1 MPNAKTGKLGV
12 HFKPTPV
19 DLAVNPQGNF
29 SVPCGKCLGCQS
41 DRRRDWCNRMMLEL
55 SLHDSGG
62 TFLTLTYRD
71 APPSLQRKHVQDF
84 LKRLRNAE
92 RDYSLTLPKPLR
104 YFFCGERGSKRGRP
118 HYHGL
123 LFGLDMM
130 REEWQPYIATFKDGY
145 PVYSSRV
152 LERIWPFGFNVV
164 GSIDYCAIRYVSKY
178 IVKTI
183 GQEDSF
189 TLKSIGLGSDFFFN
203 SRRVG
208 RKIHRWYKA
217 SARSLFADG
226 IVHLP
231 FRGDSIAVPIPH
243 AYDRYIG
250 SFAPDDLEQLK
261 LLRRQYAINSSVD
274 IAARAAWLRH
284 ENRYKPNERRLDYD
298 EEGIFHP

>member
-1 MPNAKTGKLGV
+1 MPNSKTGKFGV

-29 SVPCGKCLGCQS
+29 SVPCGKCIGCQA
-41 DRRRDWCNRMMLEL
+41 DRRRDWCNRMLFEL
-55 SLHDSGG
+55 SLHDSG

-71 APPSLQRKHVQDF
+71 APPSLQKKHVQDF

-92 RDYSLTLPKPLR
+92 RDYSLPIPKSLK

-130 REEWQPYIATFKDGY
+130 REEWQPYIATFKDRY
-145 PVYSSRV
+145 PVYSSKM
-152 LERIWPFGFNVV
+152 LERIWQFGFNVI
-164 GSIDYCAIRYVSKY
+164 GSIDYCTIRYVSKY
-178 IVKTI
+178 IVKSV

-189 TLKSIGLGSDFFFN
+189 TLKSIGLGSDFFFD
-203 SRRVG
+203 SKRVG
-208 RKIHRWYKA
+208 RKVQRRYRA
-217 SARSLFADG
+217 VAPALFKEG

-231 FRGDSIAVPIPH
+231 FRGDSIAVPIPR
-243 AYDRYIG
+243 AYDRYIETV
-250 SFAPDDLEQLK
+250 APDDLAELK
-261 LLRRQYAINSSVD
+261 LLRKQYAMNSSVD
-274 IAARAAWLRH
+274 IVARAAYLQ
-284 ENRYKPNERRLDYD
+284 EQNRYRPNERRLDYD